1 MCSVKGKGVPM
12 EAMKVYSGSGGMVSH
27 IHDLGTMWRSGQP
40 HTPGRFTLG
49 EIARGTHWIG
59 GLFGLRT
66 GLGFL
71 ENSEFL
77 FPYRNLDRRF
87 SSP

>member
-49 EIARGTHWIG
+49 EIARGTH
-59 GLFGLRT
+59 
-66 GLGFL
+66 
-71 ENSEFL
+71 
-77 FPYRNLDRRF
+77 
-87 SSP
+87 